1 MYPVSEYKCKGI
13 KFFAKNQGFPPEN
26 DVFYKEKS
34 SKMHKKFNGRFHVRD
49 DVRDHGRDVVLF
61 CFVIA

>member
-26 DVFYKEKS
+26 AVRNEEKS
-34 SKMHKKFNGRFHVRD
+34 AKNAQK
-49 DVRDHGRDVVLF
+49 
-61 CFVIA
+61 IQW

>member
-26 DVFYKEKS
+26 DVFYKEKTQKCTKNS
-34 SKMHKKFNGRFHVRD
+34 MVGFMVGFMVGMMVGMWCFS
-49 DVRDHGRDVVLF
+49 VL
-61 CFVIA
+61 